1 MVAVKLRGLV
11 DRRREQGRVL
21 RNALH
26 DILVPDRPVHVYII
40 RTRLAAAGLDHVL
53 AAGPGPV
60 LIRQDGE
67 VSDDAFTLAAAQAT
81 SETLRTLYAA
91 LDPAT
96 MYV

>member
-1 MVAVKLRGLV
+1 MLRDLV
-11 DRRREQGRVL
+11 DETHELSRAARG
-21 RNALH
+21 ALH
-26 DILVPDRPVHVYII
+26 DILVPDRPTQYDII

-53 AAGPGPV
+53 AAEPGPILV
-60 LIRQDGE
+60 RQNGE

-81 SETLRTLYAA
+81 SETLRALYEA